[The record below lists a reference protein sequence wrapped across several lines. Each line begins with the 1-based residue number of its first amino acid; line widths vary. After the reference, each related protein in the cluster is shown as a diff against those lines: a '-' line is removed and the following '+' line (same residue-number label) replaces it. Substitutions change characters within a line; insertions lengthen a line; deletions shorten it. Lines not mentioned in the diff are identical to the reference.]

1 MDISFFI
8 LLKNLHQ
15 NVYQILVTKNDKKST
30 IFSKNHN
37 VAHCM
42 SMLQKQCIDI
52 TQTKRLIYGNLLS
65 KMVVQLH
72 FEKHENEQQWHKWQ
86 MQQMNICYLCCF
98 VDCFDLRCHLQPHLC
113 MDVSINCAFCLDDE
127 QSSALCVNASKA
139 VQCSAFAATC
149 RVQDEDAGF

>member
-8 LLKNLHQ
+8 MLKNLHQ

-72 FEKHENEQQWHKWQ
+72 FEKHENEQQWHK
-86 MQQMNICYLCCF
+86 
-98 VDCFDLRCHLQPHLC
+98 
-113 MDVSINCAFCLDDE
+113 
-127 QSSALCVNASKA
+127 
-139 VQCSAFAATC
+139 
-149 RVQDEDAGF
+149 